1 MHKITAILLA
11 AMLMLSA
18 SVQASGSKEGKE
30 GGATPYAKLETLTV
44 NLYGLTQYLQVNI
57 VLKIADP
64 KVADAVKG
72 WTPVIRHELIM
83 LLSSQK
89 GEELA
94 TIEGK
99 KKVMASIKGAINKVL
114 KLEETD
120 GVTDVLFESFVI
132 Q

>member
-1 MHKITAILLA
+1 MHKFIAILA
-11 AMLMLSA
+11 AVLIMFSA
-18 SVQASGSKEGKE
+18 PVKASGGKE
-30 GGATPYAKLETLTV
+30 GGGASPYAKLETLTV
-44 NLYGLTQYLQVNI
+44 NLHGLTQYLQVNI
-57 VLKIADP
+57 ALKLADP
-64 KVADAVKG
+64 KVSDAIKG
-72 WTPVIRHELIM
+72 WTPVIRHELIL

-94 TIEGK
+94 TLEGK
-99 KKVMASIKGAINKVL
+99 KKAMAGIKNAINKVL

>member
-1 MHKITAILLA
+1 MRKFLTILATALL
-11 AMLMLSA
+11 LMSTTA
-18 SVQASGSKEGKE
+18 QANSG
-30 GGATPYAKLETLTV
+30 GGGGGPSPYAKLETLTV
-44 NLYGLTQYLQVNI
+44 NLQGLTQYLQVNM
-57 VLKIADP
+57 VLK
-64 KVADAVKG
+64 VAKPEISEAIKG
-72 WTPVIRHELIM
+72 WNPVIRHELIL

-99 KKVMASIKGAINKVL
+99 KKVMAAIKTAINKVL
-114 KLEETD
+114 KVDAKE